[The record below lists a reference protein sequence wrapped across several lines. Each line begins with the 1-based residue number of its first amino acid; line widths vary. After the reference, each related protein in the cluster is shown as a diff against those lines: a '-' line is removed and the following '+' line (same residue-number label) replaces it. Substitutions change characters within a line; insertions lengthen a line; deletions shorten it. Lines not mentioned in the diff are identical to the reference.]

1 MTGTTLGPFHPLP
14 RPDWLPRSQW
24 PFQSF
29 AVETD
34 HGVLAVT
41 DAGRGPALLLVH
53 AGTWSFIWRDLVT
66 RLMADFRCIFFD
78 APGNGLSRNFE
89 GGPTLQGASRAV
101 VAVIDALG
109 LDEFTLVAHDLGGP
123 AALAALGSTQAR
135 VRGLVAMNTFG
146 WRPSGA
152 ALRGMLAL
160 VGSRTMREID
170 VLTGFIPALTA
181 TSFGIG
187 RHLGAASRAVFR
199 AGMRTAG
206 RRAFH
211 DYMRDARE
219 GCGVYEKAA
228 ATVAGP
234 LARVPALTIFGE
246 RNDPFGFQARWKK
259 LYPDAQQMVV
269 KNGNHFPM
277 CDDPDLVART
287 IREWYGRRI
296 EGLSHYSMAPEE
308 AHTA

>member
-1 MTGTTLGPFHPLP
+1 MTSPTPEPFRLLN
-14 RPDWLPRSQW
+14 RPDWLPGSQW
-24 PFQSF
+24 PFQTF

-34 HGVLAVT
+34 QAVLAVT
-41 DAGRGPALLLVH
+41 EAGRGPALLLVH

-78 APGNGLSRNFE
+78 APGNGQSRNFAN
-89 GGPTLQGASRAV
+89 GATLEGASRAV
-101 VAVIDALG
+101 AAVIDALG
-109 LDEFTLVAHDLGGP
+109 LEDFTLVAHDLGGP
-123 AALAALGSTQAR
+123 AALAALASTQAR

-152 ALRGMLAL
+152 ALRGMLAV
-160 VGSRTMREID
+160 VGSRAMREID

-187 RHLGAASRAVFR
+187 RHLGDAGRAVFR

-211 DYMRDARE
+211 DYLRDARE
-219 GCGVYEKAA
+219 GGGVYAKAA
-228 ATVAGP
+228 AALAGP
-234 LARVPALTIFGE
+234 LARLPVLTIFGE
-246 RNDPFGFQARWKK
+246 RNDPFGFQTSWKK
-259 LYPDAQQMVV
+259 RYPDAQQMVV

-277 CDDPDLVART
+277 CDEPELVARI
-287 IREWYGRRI
+287 IREWFEERI
-296 EGLSHYSMAPEE
+296 EGPRQYSIGRGKEK
-308 AHTA
+308 TA